1 MNERV
6 AITRAA
12 PENAHTAARLQK
24 RGAIPLLSPLLD
36 IEHVSFDADLRQVQA
51 LLFTSS
57 NGVHAFARQSHARA
71 APVLAVGDATAAAA
85 RSLGF
90 ADVRSADGDVAA
102 LALLAKSTLDPRA
115 GKLVHVA
122 GARVAG
128 DLAGALAAAGFEIER
143 RTGYEAKAV
152 TRLPVD
158 FADPLDI
165 VLFHSARA
173 AQIFVDLGAPKSE
186 TMTAACLSAA
196 VALAAQKTVWA
207 RVTVAPAPR
216 EDALLV
222 AALGR

>member
-1 MNERV
+1 MKERV

-12 PENAHTAARLQK
+12 PENARTAARLQK
-24 RGAIPLLSPLLD
+24 RGAIPLLAPLLD
-36 IEHVSFDADLRQVQA
+36 IEPLSFASDLRQAQA

-57 NGVHAFARQSHARA
+57 NGVHAFARESKVRA
-71 APVLAVGDATAAAA
+71 TPVLAVGDATAEAA
-85 RSLGF
+85 RALGF

-102 LALLAKSTLDPRA
+102 LALLAQSSLDPRG

-128 DLAGALAAAGFEIER
+128 DLAGALAAAGFDIER
-143 RTGYEAKAV
+143 RIAYEARPV
-152 TRLPVD
+152 TRLPDD

-173 AQIFVDLGAPKSE
+173 AEIFVDLGAPNSE
-186 TMTAACLSAA
+186 TMTAVCLSAA

-216 EDALLV
+216 EDALLA